1 MRRFLRFL
9 FVKPILRFN
18 ERYASKP
25 DRQRVFTA
33 LTELLACIRKQ
44 DKKKGLIVPFEA
56 GTEKFII
63 FSDMHKGAKN
73 GADDFAGCEPS
84 YLAALDYYY
93 QNGFHFIALG
103 DSEE

>member
-56 GTEKFII
+56 GTEKYISTSMCNINRFVI
-63 FSDMHKGAKN
+63 FACSSIMKIKTTFRAKFFN
-73 GADDFAGCEPS
+73 F
-84 YLAALDYYY
+84 
-93 QNGFHFIALG
+93 
-103 DSEE
+103 